1 MSSSSYELI
10 MKIIVPALGK
20 TLFMVLAT
28 TVCAAILGFLMAV
41 VIVLTDKDG
50 MRPNKYI
57 CETLSTLVNIIR
69 SFPFIILMV
78 SIIPLT
84 RFIMG
89 TSIGEK
95 AAIVPLTIAAAPYIA
110 RIIETALKEVDK
122 DLIEAAKSF
131 GASDTQIIFKIM
143 VVEAVPAIT
152 SGITLAVIS
161 ILGASAVA
169 GIVGAGGLGAVALSY
184 GYQNFNETL
193 MYSTVFVIII
203 LVQAIQTLGNFL
215 YYKLK

>member
-1 MSSSSYELI
+1 MTSSSYELI
-10 MKIIVPALGK
+10 IKIIVPALGK

-131 GASDTQIIFKIM
+131 GASDAQIVFKIM